1 MLNINP
7 QLVIGILLLG
17 HLLGTLNA
25 AHAIMNVR
33 LPQSA
38 IAWSLSLILFPW
50 LAMPLYWVLGRRK
63 FIGYA
68 EAYQEAYQQYQT
80 EAEDAYQKVLA
91 HAVDSTENSTILY
104 KIANKLIEI
113 PFTSGNQASLLIDG
127 KQTYDA
133 IVEAIQTAQDY
144 ILFQFYIINDDE
156 AGRRFLQAMIEKA
169 SQGVRVYIL
178 YDEIGSRLM
187 TKSFQNQC
195 RRNGIEISS
204 FNSTQGKYNRFQLN
218 FRNHRK
224 VVVIDGRIGF
234 VGGLNIGDE
243 YLGKNP
249 KYGPWRDTHMQLSGP
264 VTKALQLT
272 FLKDW
277 YWATRQV
284 PDVNWEIDSTVGGQE
299 EIFVLPTGP
308 ADRQQS
314 CTMFV
319 SSAINLARERL
330 WIASPYFVPDEST
343 LLALKMAALRGVD
356 VRLLL
361 PGNPDHLIVY
371 LCSFSYYTELQTAGI
386 KLYRYSTGFMHQ
398 KVLLIDD
405 VLAGVGTVNL
415 DNRSFL
421 LNFEIAAYVTQGDFV
436 LEVEKMLK
444 NDLSNSKLVD
454 LSEYGRRSW
463 QSKLAIRAARLAA
476 PLQ

>member
-1 MLNINP
+1 MVNINP
-7 QLVIGILLLG
+7 QLLIGILTLG
-17 HLLGTLNA
+17 HLLGILNA

-50 LAMPLYWVLGRRK
+50 LVMPLYWVLGRRK

-68 EAYQEAYQQYQT
+68 EAYQEAYQQYQA
-80 EAEDAYQKVLA
+80 EADDAFKQVLA
-91 HAVDSTENSTILY
+91 HAVDSADNSTILY
-104 KIANKLIEI
+104 KLAHRSIEI

-133 IVEAIQTAQDY
+133 IVEAIQIAQDY

-156 AGRRFLQAMIEKA
+156 AGQRFLQAMSEKA
-169 SQGVRVYIL
+169 EQGVRVYIL

-187 TKSFQNQC
+187 TKSFQKKC
-195 RRNGIEISS
+195 HSKGIQISS
-204 FNSTQGKYNRFQLN
+204 FNSTQGKSNRFQLN

-224 VVVIDGRIGF
+224 VVVIDGKIGF

-249 KYGPWRDTHMQLSGP
+249 KFGPWRDTHMQLSGP
-264 VTKALQLT
+264 VTKALQMT

-277 YWATRQV
+277 YWTTRQV
-284 PDVNWEIDSTVGGQE
+284 PSVTWEIDSTIGGQE
-299 EIFVLPTGP
+299 KIFVLPTGP

-314 CTMFV
+314 CIMFV
-319 SSAINLARERL
+319 NSAINLARKRL
-330 WIASPYFVPDEST
+330 WIASPYFVPDEPTIVS
-343 LLALKMAALRGVD
+343 LKMAALRGVD

-361 PGNPDHLIVY
+361 PGNPDHLIVF

-386 KLYRYSTGFMHQ
+386 KLYRYRTGFMHQ
-398 KVLLIDD
+398 KVILIDD

-421 LNFEIAAYVTQGDFV
+421 LNFEIMAYVTQGDFIY
-436 LEVEKMLK
+436 EVEKMLK
-444 NDLSNSKLVD
+444 EDLTNSELVD
-454 LSEYGRRSW
+454 LSDYERRSW
-463 QSKLAIRAARLAA
+463 YSKLAIRAARLAA

>member
-1 MLNINP
+1 MTNINLP
-7 QLVIGILLLG
+7 LVTGIAIVG

-50 LAMPLYWVLGRRK
+50 LTMPLYWVLGRRK
-63 FIGYA
+63 FKGYA
-68 EAYQEAYQQYQT
+68 EAYQKAYQDHQT
-80 EAEDAYQKVLA
+80 KVDAAYQKVLA
-91 HAVDSTENSTILY
+91 HAVELPETTTILY
-104 KIANKLIEI
+104 KLANNLIEI
-113 PFTSGNQASLLIDG
+113 PFTGGNQASLLIDG
-127 KQTYDA
+127 DRTYDA
-133 IVEAIQTAQDY
+133 IIEAIQKAQDY

-156 AGRRFLQAMIEKA
+156 AGQRFLQALIAKA
-169 SQGVRVYIL
+169 QQGVRVYIL

-187 TKSFQNQC
+187 TSSFLKKCQL
-195 RRNGIEISS
+195 NGIEISS
-204 FNSTQGKYNRFQLN
+204 FKTNQGLGNRFQLN

-224 VVVIDGRIGF
+224 IVVIDGQIGF

-243 YLGKNP
+243 YQGKNP

-264 VTKALQLT
+264 ATKALQLT

-277 YWATRQV
+277 YWATDQV
-284 PDVNWEIDSTVGGQE
+284 PPVKWESEPVEGQE
-299 EIFVLPTGP
+299 TILVLPTSP

-319 SSAINLARERL
+319 DSAISLAQNRL
-330 WIASPYFVPDEST
+330 WIASPYFVPDEPT
-343 LLALKMAALRGVD
+343 LAALKMAALRGVD

-361 PGNPDHLIVY
+361 PSNPDHLIVY
-371 LCSFSYYTELQTAGI
+371 LCSFSYYSELQTAGI
-386 KLYRYSTGFMHQ
+386 KLYRYGTGFMHQ
-398 KVLLIDD
+398 KVMLVDD
-405 VLAGVGTVNL
+405 LLAGVGTVNL

-421 LNFEIAAYVTQGDFV
+421 LNFEIMVYVTEGDFV
-436 LEVEKMLK
+436 RQVEKMLK
-444 NDLSNSKLVD
+444 ADLANSVLVD
-454 LSEYGRRSW
+454 LSEYPRRGW
-463 QSKLAIRAARLAA
+463 WSKLAIQSARLAA

>member
-104 KIANKLIEI
+104 NIANKLIEI

-398 KVLLIDD
+398 KVQLIDD